1 MNNRKK
7 KIIRWSALAMG
18 LVLLTSC
25 TANFCSPEDKAHLM
39 FTYDPGLTRMVLED
53 NTEIAVL
60 NDHVQKLVN
69 DAKTKVMSHQVWTFG
84 KESMRKHLNWLFQN
98 IRRLIQ
104 TKPKA

>member
-1 MNNRKK
+1 
-7 KIIRWSALAMG
+7 MG

-69 DAKTKVMSHQVWTFG
+69 DAKTKVMSHQVWTLG
-84 KESMRKHLNWLFQN
+84 KNR
-98 IRRLIQ
+98 
-104 TKPKA
+104 